1 MLLAFFAYHRLIFLQ
16 HANVSKHFRQ
26 TFLNAFVP
34 LYHLCQGRLLSIVQH
49 LVDAVSQHLSV
60 NVIRIVEFTNTLQ
73 ISQTQS
79 GYVRLILIHSF
90 FYRCEGKRALQRQ
103 IDVFVDQVGDIALQ
117 RVPVPAEA
125 SGNGHPERGVGHP
138 RNVAAHHVID
148 AGHEILPLLFADL
161 AHHPEVDEGDPVAV
175 EQK

>member
-26 TFLNAFVP
+26 TFLHAFVP
-34 LYHLCQGRLLSIVQH
+34 LYHLCQGRLLSVVQH

-60 NVIRIVEFTNTLQ
+60 DVIRIVEFTNTLQ

-90 FYRCEGKRALQRQ
+90 FYRCEGKR
-103 IDVFVDQVGDIALQ
+103 GS
-117 RVPVPAEA
+117 AEI
-125 SGNGHPERGVGHP
+125 SGW
-138 RNVAAHHVID
+138 
-148 AGHEILPLLFADL
+148 
-161 AHHPEVDEGDPVAV
+161 
-175 EQK
+175 

>member
-26 TFLNAFVP
+26 TFLHAFVP
-34 LYHLCQGRLLSIVQH
+34 LYHLCQGRLLSVVQH

-60 NVIRIVEFTNTLQ
+60 DVIRIVEFTNTLQ

-90 FYRCEGKRALQRQ
+90 FTG
-103 IDVFVDQVGDIALQ
+103 V
-117 RVPVPAEA
+117 RVRGRSSGRLMSMVSYSSEA
-125 SGNGHPERGVGHP
+125 SGFSFRLLASMSSFFISLITCF
-138 RNVAAHHVID
+138 VASAFICPFWRMIRLSFSLMRSLV
-148 AGHEILPLLFADL
+148 FATFSP
-161 AHHPEVDEGDPVAV
+161 ASNRCFSFP
-175 EQK
+175 

>member
-26 TFLNAFVP
+26 TFLHAFVP
-34 LYHLCQGRLLSIVQH
+34 LYHLCQGRLLSVVQH

-60 NVIRIVEFTNTLQ
+60 DVIRIVEFTNTLQ

-90 FYRCEGKRALQRQ
+90 FYRCEGKSE
-103 IDVFVDQVGDIALQ
+103 GKG
-117 RVPVPAEA
+117 E
-125 SGNGHPERGVGHP
+125 GNF
-138 RNVAAHHVID
+138 
-148 AGHEILPLLFADL
+148 LPSPYLFLSRPDFS
-161 AHHPEVDEGDPVAV
+161 
-175 EQK
+175 

>member
-26 TFLNAFVP
+26 TFLHAFVP
-34 LYHLCQGRLLSIVQH
+34 LYHLCQGRLLSVVQH

-60 NVIRIVEFTNTLQ
+60 DVIRIVEFTNTLQ

-103 IDVFVDQVGDIALQ
+103 IDVNGFVFKRSIC
-117 RVPVPAEA
+117 
-125 SGNGHPERGVGHP
+125 
-138 RNVAAHHVID
+138 
-148 AGHEILPLLFADL
+148 LLFL
-161 AHHPEVDEGDPVAV
+161 LISSMLRVMR
-175 EQK
+175 Q